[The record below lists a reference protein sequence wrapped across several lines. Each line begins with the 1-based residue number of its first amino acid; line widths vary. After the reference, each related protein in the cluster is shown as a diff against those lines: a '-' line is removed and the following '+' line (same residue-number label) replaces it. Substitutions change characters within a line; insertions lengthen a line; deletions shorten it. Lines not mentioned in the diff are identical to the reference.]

1 MSRKS
6 VVMEQNGP
14 KFNFSYRG
22 KSLVPTD
29 YLSLLSVQGQFG
41 VIWCISSFWQ
51 PCIYF
56 WLKYSETF
64 VLLRL
69 NITVI
74 LLTSKSP
81 SRVWRSLGF
90 LLFNHVYMDVDPSRI
105 LLGVIYILLYVIMY
119 AYSCWLSIMHERCRW
134 KKKKIVW
141 PFYACTMPN
150 DATTSCTGTG
160 ETTVGAFTCDLNAR
174 VLLAQ
179 VGQPSRVQMYPG
191 DIGSKLK

>member
-29 YLSLLSVQGQFG
+29 YLSLSVQGQFG

-134 KKKKIVW
+134 KKKDRMAILRLHDAQWCNYIMYRYRRDNGRRFHVRSHCPCVVCW
-141 PFYACTMPN
+141 P
-150 DATTSCTGTG
+150 
-160 ETTVGAFTCDLNAR
+160 R
-174 VLLAQ
+174 LASLH
-179 VGQPSRVQMYPG
+179 VCRCIPG
-191 DIGSKLK
+191 I